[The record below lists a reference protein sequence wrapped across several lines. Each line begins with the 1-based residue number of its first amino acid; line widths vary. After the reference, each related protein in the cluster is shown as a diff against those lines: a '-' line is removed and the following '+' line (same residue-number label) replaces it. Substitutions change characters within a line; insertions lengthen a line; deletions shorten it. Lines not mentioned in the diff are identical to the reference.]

1 MNAEDETEQAGA
13 GKHAVAHQVA
23 EGCHLVL
30 TGRDSSALKSVS
42 SKVARHGVQVLAL
55 ACDVRDPSEVQALCG
70 AIRKKFKRL
79 DILVNNAGIGHA
91 NLSVDKL
98 PLQSWNEV
106 IATNLTGM
114 FLVTHCAL
122 PLMKRGAAIVN
133 NLSIAARQVFP
144 GSAAYNASKH
154 GALGFTNTLR
164 EELRSKGIRVIS
176 ILPGATDTAI
186 WNSLWPQ
193 APRRKMM
200 APASVAAAI
209 LSALAQPSALTVEE
223 VVMLPSSGTL

>member
-1 MNAEDETEQAGA
+1 M
-13 GKHAVAHQVA
+13 
-23 EGCHLVL
+23 
-30 TGRDSSALKSVS
+30 
-42 SKVARHGVQVLAL
+42 LAL